1 MGLEE
6 SAPLLSKLW
15 PTLVT
20 LGGGAALIA
29 LLRSF
34 VYSYSAGGKKV
45 RFSGRP
51 QDEDNYVFR
60 DSAEDEGRDDNETY
74 EEYDDEDRGDDTPQ
88 IPYSMK
94 RFVGF
99 VFEGVFDLFM
109 CSHFCTSSVTYKH
122 PVNSKVV
129 KMLSYCRKC
138 ASLQGYFHFTDNSP
152 TTVVWIT
159 FDNLKKG
166 FEHCATPLHQNT
178 PLFFSHAHPFNGCHV
193 RSVIS
198 SYPLTTK

>member
-15 PTLVT
+15 PTLAT

-29 LLRSF
+29 LLRSL
-34 VYSYSAGGKKV
+34 VSSYSAGGKKV

-60 DSAEDEGRDDNETY
+60 DSAEDEGRDYNETY

-99 VFEGVFDLFM
+99 MF
-109 CSHFCTSSVTYKH
+109 
-122 PVNSKVV
+122 SKVFSICLCV
-129 KMLSYCRKC
+129 LIS
-138 ASLQGYFHFTDNSP
+138 A
-152 TTVVWIT
+152 
-159 FDNLKKG
+159 
-166 FEHCATPLHQNT
+166 LHQ
-178 PLFFSHAHPFNGCHV
+178 
-193 RSVIS
+193 
-198 SYPLTTK
+198 